1 MEFLPLFPL
10 NLIVFEKEELRLHI
24 FEPRYKQ
31 LIAECL
37 AEDTCFGIAAVV
49 NNKMTRYGTEM
60 RVEKVVKTYDGGEM
74 DIVCRALRRFE
85 IEEFNEVQPGRL
97 YPSGMVVY
105 LDFYDD
111 EDKEY
116 KLRLM
121 DLLEELYKITAVPR
135 AKLPENLDD
144 ITQWIHKCGLS
155 PVQELECAALLQ
167 QSERQLYLINHL
179 KSMLSTLSQ
188 VERMQELIKA
198 NGHFKKAGGAL

>member
-60 RVEKVVKTYDGGEM
+60 RIEKVVKTYDGGEM

-85 IEEFNEVQPGRL
+85 IEEFNEVQPG
-97 YPSGMVVY
+97 
-105 LDFYDD
+105 
-111 EDKEY
+111 
-116 KLRLM
+116 
-121 DLLEELYKITAVPR
+121 
-135 AKLPENLDD
+135 
-144 ITQWIHKCGLS
+144 
-155 PVQELECAALLQ
+155 
-167 QSERQLYLINHL
+167 
-179 KSMLSTLSQ
+179 
-188 VERMQELIKA
+188 
-198 NGHFKKAGGAL
+198 